1 MLTMGAGTVGIGLIP
16 PYHVIGPV
24 SAFLLVACRLL
35 QGLGVGGEWGGANL
49 LAMESG
55 SPRRRGFLTSFPQ
68 AGAMLGLASANLAV
82 LVMTTV
88 LPGDEFVRWGWR
100 PIALYIAVAGMV
112 GLAAVITL
120 QRRNAAMTTLVDRTP
135 GLQAGAVVDDDEWP
149 KVSFTAAC

>member
-68 AGAMLGLASANLAV
+68 AGA
-82 LVMTTV
+82 
-88 LPGDEFVRWGWR
+88 
-100 PIALYIAVAGMV
+100 
-112 GLAAVITL
+112 
-120 QRRNAAMTTLVDRTP
+120 
-135 GLQAGAVVDDDEWP
+135 
-149 KVSFTAAC
+149 